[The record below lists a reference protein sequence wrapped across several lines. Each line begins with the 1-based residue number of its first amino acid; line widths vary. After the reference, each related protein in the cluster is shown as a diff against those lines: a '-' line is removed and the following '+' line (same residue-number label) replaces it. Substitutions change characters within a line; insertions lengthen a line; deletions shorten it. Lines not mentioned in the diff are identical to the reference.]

1 MLAENYTNMISFNVY
16 EVSEIRNVYS
26 SPNIDNMFKIRK
38 MRVAVQ
44 ETHTGWEGEICIVQN
59 IIRISDKSLE
69 NLGLDDRIFHLS

>member
-44 ETHTGWEGEICIVQN
+44 ETHTG
-59 IIRISDKSLE
+59 
-69 NLGLDDRIFHLS
+69 

>member
-1 MLAENYTNMISFNVY
+1 MLAENYTNMISLNVY

-44 ETHTGWEGEICIVQN
+44 ETHRGEKEKFVLFKILFVYPIN
-59 IIRISDKSLE
+59 SLK
-69 NLGLDDRIFHLS
+69 I